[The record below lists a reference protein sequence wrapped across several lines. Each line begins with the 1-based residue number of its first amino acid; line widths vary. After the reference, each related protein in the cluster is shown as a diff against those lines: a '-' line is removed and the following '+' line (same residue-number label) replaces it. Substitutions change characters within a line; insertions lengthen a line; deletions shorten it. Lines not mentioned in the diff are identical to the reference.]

1 MAGMT
6 SYLLS
11 DGAEEH
17 DGVSPTF
24 LGLPKELRML
34 IYDILVG
41 NRTYWINFPHDGFST
56 QNGIIGSLS
65 LLRVNRQVHDEH
77 TREKLRATDRLGCK
91 QVLVLSDFYP
101 IFNQAH
107 VELITDSPTALD
119 RHSIV
124 SRNSA
129 TGKEEYREVDVLIWA
144 TGML

>member
-1 MAGMT
+1 MRYIQWNVAQ
-6 SYLLS
+6 
-11 DGAEEH
+11 DGTWWQRAVQAIAH
-17 DGVSPTF
+17 YH
-24 LGLPKELRML
+24 L
-34 IYDILVG
+34 
-41 NRTYWINFPHDGFST
+41 
-56 QNGIIGSLS
+56 
-65 LLRVNRQVHDEH
+65 NRQVHDEH